1 MLKGSFPALVT
12 PFKNNE
18 IDYNALERLLNFHL
32 ENQTDGIVLLGT
44 TGESATLANDE
55 KETLLRFCIQRLKSK
70 LPIIAGTG
78 SNNLPHTISA
88 TQKAESLGVE
98 YAMIVTP
105 YYNKPN
111 QEGLYLYYK
120 ELVKQTN
127 LPIIIY
133 NVPGRTGV
141 NISAETVIKLANEF
155 PERIV
160 AIKEASGDLVK
171 ASKIVRDTPD
181 SFTLISGE
189 DALNYPLMC
198 IGAKAAIS
206 VTANV
211 VPKEMHLMLKYA
223 LEGDHKKALS
233 IHQLLIELNEVLF
246 IDTSPIPVK
255 HVLEHLRLIEI
266 GFRMPLCPTTD
277 DKKAKIINTYDAF
290 MLSTKTI
297 NVRTHLCCPLKQ

>member
-32 ENQTDGIVLLGT
+32 ENHSDGLVLLGT

-55 KETLLRFCIQRLKSK
+55 KEALLRFCIQRLKGK
-70 LPIIAGTG
+70 LPIIVGTG

-88 TQKAESLGVE
+88 TQKAEALGGG

-120 ELVKQTN
+120 ELVAKTN

-141 NISAETVIKLANEF
+141 NISADTVIKLAEEF

-171 ASKIVRDTPD
+171 ASKIIRDTPD
-181 SFTLISGE
+181 TFTLLSGE
-189 DALNYPLMC
+189 DALNFPLMC
-198 IGAKAAIS
+198 IGAKGAIS
-206 VTANV
+206 VTANI
-211 VPKEMHLMLKYA
+211 VPKEMHLMIKYM
-223 LEGDHKKALS
+223 LEGDCSKAHE
-233 IHQLLIELNEVLF
+233 IDELLIELNDVLF
-246 IDTSPIPVK
+246 IDSNPIPVK
-255 HVLEHLRLIEI
+255 HALAHLGLIEI
-266 GFRMPLCPTTD
+266 GFRLPLCPTTE
-277 DKKAKIINTYDAF
+277 DKKAKIIKVYTDFKGKISN
-290 MLSTKTI
+290 
-297 NVRTHLCCPLKQ
+297 